1 MSLTDTSRYISLL
14 LRHKPQVAGL
24 TLDPHGWAEVDAL
37 IAAVNKT
44 HPLTREMLEEIV
56 RADEKGRYSFSEDG
70 TRIRANQG
78 HSVPVDVWLAKK
90 TPPALLYH
98 GTAEKYTSAIETQGL
113 LPRTRLYVHLSP
125 DRETAVKVGKRHGTP
140 VVYSVDAAKMT
151 TDGYDFYVSENG
163 VWLTKAVPPR
173 YLSRLD
179 EK

>member
-24 TLDPHGWAEVDAL
+24 TLDPHGWVAVDAL

-44 HPLTREMLEEIV
+44 HPLTRETLEEIV

-78 HSVPVDVWLAKK
+78 HSVPVDVGLAKK

-98 GTAEKYTSAIETQGL
+98 GTSEGSLTAIEREGL
-113 LPRTRLYVHLSP
+113 LPRSRLYVHLSV
-125 DRETAVKVGKRHGTP
+125 DAHTAARVGARHGKPT
-140 VVYSVDAAKMT
+140 VLVVDATKMT

>member
-37 IAAVNKT
+37 ITAVNKT
-44 HPLTREMLEEIV
+44 HPLTRETLEEIV

-78 HSVPVDVWLAKK
+78 HSVPVDVGLAKK

-98 GTAEKYTSAIETQGL
+98 GTAEKYTPAIETQGL
-113 LPRTRLYVHLSP
+113 LPRTRLYVHLSH
-125 DRETAVKVGKRHGTP
+125 DRETAVKVGKRHGAP
-140 VVYSVDAAKMT
+140 VVFLVNAAQMT
-151 TDGYDFYVSENG
+151 TDGFDFYLSENG